1 VGLNLKKLLYA
12 GLTAAMVLS
21 TGTPATLAKENI
33 PTDGTVEIK
42 TVEVPL
48 VNVLEDFSTYAINQ
62 STTSTLTKDFATSTG
77 QTGKIKS
84 VGQYIDL
91 SKVIPKDSKVVSVT
105 IYCPTDVSVTQS
117 KYTSIDNYLV
127 KNGAGSTATVKFQK
141 TNTPTST
148 SKTTAFAG
156 EEASSLWFIQIEGTI
171 LMQDT
176 GMDGF
181 TVFGSRMIVEYK

>member
-1 VGLNLKKLLYA
+1 MGLNLKKLLYA

>member
-1 VGLNLKKLLYA
+1 MKKLLYA

-33 PTDGTVEIK
+33 PTDGTVELK